1 MDHLQT
7 EARNPASTNLDE
19 LPALELAR
27 LMNAEDAKIIP
38 AVASQAE
45 AIARAIDLIAD
56 RLRAGGRLIYA
67 GAGTSGRLGV
77 LDATE
82 CPPTF
87 SAPPGQ
93 VIGMIAGGPQALTRS
108 IEGAEDHSEFGERD
122 LQALQPTGR
131 DVVVGIATSGRT
143 PYVLGALACA
153 RRLGACTIGL
163 SCNTDADL
171 IPYVDLAILP
181 VVGPE
186 ILSGSTR
193 LKAGTATK
201 LVLNMLTTG
210 AMVRLG
216 KTFGN
221 LMVDLKAS
229 NQKLRART
237 NRIVR
242 LLTGLDRQQA
252 DDLLKRCD
260 GELKTAL
267 VAQLSNQSPSEAR
280 TRLQAAGGQVRR
292 ALAPLTPHPSPPAL
306 GREGEPGASATGV
319 FREPGASA
327 TGVFPSSR
335 EEMKEGRESGQGL
348 RKPILVLGV
357 DGGGT
362 HTVAL
367 LARIDSEKKGGTVL
381 GRGVAGP
388 SNLHAVGKDRA
399 LQALEEAI
407 AQAFT
412 AAGQSPSSVAVAWLG
427 LAGAARPQDQSIIR
441 DWAERVKLAAAV
453 EVSADVPLLL
463 AAGTPDGW
471 GAALVAGTGSIAYGL
486 SREGRHVR
494 AGGWGYLMG
503 DEGSGTALTRA
514 GLQAVAWAAD
524 GRGPATRLTERF
536 LTHLGLT
543 QAQDLIFAI
552 YSRDFDRASLARL
565 VLEAWEAGDEVAGRI
580 VQQGA
585 EQLAAMVQAVICQLA
600 FEQEAIPLA
609 LSGGVLLASQGYRRQ
624 VLMAL
629 ERLSLQVHPV
639 TLLLEPAE
647 GALALALAKVTEL
660 NL

>member
-1 MDHLQT
+1 
-7 EARNPASTNLDE
+7 
-19 LPALELAR
+19 
-27 LMNAEDAKIIP
+27 
-38 AVASQAE
+38 
-45 AIARAIDLIAD
+45 
-56 RLRAGGRLIYA
+56 
-67 GAGTSGRLGV
+67 
-77 LDATE
+77 
-82 CPPTF
+82 
-87 SAPPGQ
+87 
-93 VIGMIAGGPQALTRS
+93 LTRS
-108 IEGAEDHSEFGERD
+108 VEGAEDHPEFGERD
-122 LQALQPTGR
+122 MQALQPSAG

-143 PYVLGALACA
+143 PFVLGALACA
-153 RRLGACTIGL
+153 RRRGTFTIGL
-163 SCNTDADL
+163 SCNRDADL

-186 ILSGSTR
+186 ILTGSTR

-242 LLTGLDRQQA
+242 MLTGLHHRQA
-252 DDLLKRCD
+252 DDLLQRCD

-267 VAQLSNQSPSEAR
+267 VAQLSDLSPPEAR
-280 TRLQAAGGQVRR
+280 RRLQAVGGQVRR
-292 ALAPLTPHPSPPAL
+292 AIALLTPDPSPSETGGE
-306 GREGEPGASATGV
+306 GRKMASFPQEGKEKE
-319 FREPGASA
+319 FRES
-327 TGVFPSSR
+327 
-335 EEMKEGRESGQGL
+335 
-348 RKPILVLGV
+348 ILVLGV
-357 DGGGT
+357 DGGGS
-362 HTVAL
+362 HTVTL
-367 LARIDSEKKGGTVL
+367 LARINPENKTWTIL

-412 AAGQSPSSVAVAWLG
+412 AAGQAPSSVAVAWLG

-441 DWAERVKLAAAV
+441 EWAERVKLAAAV

-471 GAALVAGTGSIAYGL
+471 GVALVAGTGSIAYGQ
-486 SREGRHVR
+486 SRDGQCSRS
-494 AGGWGYLMG
+494 GGWGHFMG

-524 GRGPATRLTERF
+524 GRGPATSLAERF

-543 QAQDLIFAI
+543 QTPDLIFAV
-552 YSRDFDRASLARL
+552 YGKDFDRASLAPL
-565 VLEAWEAGDEVAGRI
+565 ILEAWEAGDEVAGRI

-585 EQLAAMVQAVICQLA
+585 EELAALVQAVVCGLGM
-600 FEQEAIPLA
+600 EKEAIPLA

-624 VLMAL
+624 VLAAL
-629 ERLSLQVHPV
+629 ERLRLRVQPV
-639 TLLLEPAE
+639 TLVPEPAK
-647 GALALALAKVTEL
+647 GAIQLAMSRFTGKKP
-660 NL
+660 